1 MTANVQ
7 ERAQQAGRP
16 VLLVDTPTAMRML
29 SLGRSSILNLAD
41 RGELTRLRFGRAVR
55 YRSPMS
61 RQRSSGAVRQAVP
74 AGRSSYP
81 PGAPGGSC

>member
-7 ERAQQAGRP
+7 ERAQQAGPAP

-55 YRSPMS
+55 YPVADVEAAIERRRAAGGPS
-61 RQRSSGAVRQAVP
+61 RAE
-74 AGRSSYP
+74 
-81 PGAPGGSC
+81 